1 MKQIPGGVT
10 AAKGFEAAGVEA
22 GIKYKNRMDMA
33 VVYSQV
39 PCKAAGTFTTNV
51 VKAAPVKWDYE
62 VVHNSEYAQAVIINA
77 GVANA
82 CTGAEGYAASHG

>member
-1 MKQIPGGVT
+1 MLKQIPGGVT

-33 VVYSQV
+33 LVYSQV

-51 VKAAPVKWDYE
+51 VKAAPVKWDQKVVYE
-62 VVHNSEYAQAVIINA
+62 HGYAQAVIINA

-82 CTGAEGYAASHG
+82 CTGAEGYG

>member
-33 VVYSQV
+33 LVYSQV

-51 VKAAPVKWDYE
+51 VKAAPVKWDYQ
-62 VVHNSEYAQAVIINA
+62 VVHESAYAQAVIINA

-82 CTGAEGYAASHG
+82 CTGAEG